1 MIKGYKAVYKNGMDG
16 AGKKFEVGKKYHC
29 DDKIAFTGDGDG
41 IHFCARMEDSLRF
54 VDGLSKDVK
63 ILEVEGSG
71 TVVKDADSVY
81 DYHDMYL
88 VSDLEVK
95 RELSREEIINHFLN
109 SNELTTFRFLR
120 SFKLGELEKEMFKL
134 KFADSTVVQDAIAYY
149 HEGDQDIY
157 YKRFKAC
164 KVKKVGEVSAQ

>member
-1 MIKGYKAVYKNGMDG
+1 MIKGYKAVYKDG
-16 AGKKFEVGKKYHC
+16 TDKTGRKFEVGGKYCC

-63 ILEVEGSG
+63 ILEVVGSG
-71 TVVKDADSVY
+71 TVIKDADNVY

-134 KFADSTVVQDAIAYY
+134 KFADNDVVQDAIAYY
-149 HEGDQDIY
+149 HEGDQGVY
-157 YKRFKAC
+157 YRRFKAA